1 MTAPGVGPS
10 FGNHTAH
17 VVSFLGSSDSSGSSS
32 TKWKQIA
39 GDGKLHPENIQKLV
53 GLYQEKSQVIQGYQ
67 KRLSEIN
74 RSLIHDADKL
84 AAKKRTLT
92 GWIVSKIS
100 DPIPGSSGAK
110 IKQFFRNKSS
120 AFRKELQAQEALKAK
135 MIAGVDEKIAIQEK
149 MPELM
154 RELADAKIWALFK
167 GEKTGFD
174 NLDEFPVDD
183 KISTSRYIDTIIPEK
198 MTSPIMRGCDH
209 TGREFF
215 AIRGKFKYSDELHCQ
230 IFYRPF
236 SKGMQWM
243 SRGSLIVS
251 NPSAPIYEN
260 PKLRKFA
267 DKKGQIDEQMYHTLQ
282 KIIQTGEC
290 EYFVLQ

>member
-1 MTAPGVGPS
+1 MAAPGVGRS

-17 VVSFLGSSDSSGSSS
+17 VVSFLASSDSSASPGA
-32 TKWKQIA
+32 KWKQMA
-39 GDGKLHPENIQKLV
+39 GDGKLHPENIQKLA
-53 GLYQEKSQVIQGYQ
+53 GLYEEKKQIIKDCQ

-74 RSLIHDADKL
+74 RELTQDADKL

-92 GWIVSKIS
+92 GWIVSKIN

-110 IKQFFRNKSS
+110 IKQFFRNKSGL
-120 AFRKELQAQEALKAK
+120 FRKELQVHKALKAK
-135 MIAGVDEKIAIQEK
+135 MIAGANEKIAIQEK
-149 MPELM
+149 MPGLL

-167 GEKTGFD
+167 GERAGFD
-174 NLDEFPVDD
+174 QLDTFPVDD
-183 KISTSRYIDTIIPEK
+183 KISSSRYIDTITPEK

-251 NPSAPIYEN
+251 NPSAPAYEN

-267 DKKGQIDEQMYHTLQ
+267 DKKGHIDEQMYRTLQ
-282 KIIQTGEC
+282 TIIQTGEC
-290 EYFVLQ
+290 DYFVLE